1 MLNVWYIFTTYIYPL
16 QKLPRF
22 VGIYT
27 RPMEHHI
34 IASSAAEVQNNE
46 RQPKRGKDPPEET
59 ATCNLRFSS
68 KHVGVSQNRGK
79 PQNGWFIIENPIKNG

>member
-1 MLNVWYIFTTYIYPL
+1 MLNVWYLFTTYIYPL

-27 RPMEHHI
+27 RPMEHRI

-46 RQPKRGKDPPEET
+46 RHRNGEKIHR
-59 ATCNLRFSS
+59 R
-68 KHVGVSQNRGK
+68 K
-79 PQNGWFIIENPIKNG
+79 PQHVICVSLQNMWVFPKIGENPKMDGL